1 MKFAEK
7 VAHFTSP
14 VGKLRLLTHLPNL
27 IKLYWRVFT
36 DCRVSVLPKLV
47 LIAGVLYF
55 VVPLDLIPDFPLVG
69 IGQIDDIAVLIAA
82 TRTFIAMAPR
92 SVVEEHVRLIDEG
105 V

>member
-1 MKFAEK
+1 MKFPEK
-7 VAHFTSP
+7 VAFYSSP
-14 VGKLRLLTHLPNL
+14 LGKFRLLAHLPNL

-36 DCRVSVLPKLV
+36 DRRVSLVPKLV

-55 VVPLDLIPDFPLVG
+55 IVPLDIIPDFPL
-69 IGQIDDIAVLIAA
+69 IGLGQVDDIAVLILA
-82 TRTFIAMAPR
+82 TRMFIAMAPR

>member
-14 VGKLRLLTHLPNL
+14 GGKLRLLTHLPNL
-27 IKLYWRVFT
+27 IKLYWRVFS
-36 DCRVSVLPKLV
+36 DRRVSVLPKLV
-47 LIAGVLYF
+47 LIAGLLYF

-69 IGQIDDIAVLIAA
+69 IGQIDDIGVLIVA

-105 V
+105 A